1 MEHLD
6 GASEKLLYRERIRRM
21 QKRSLYRKRI
31 RRVQERK
38 RYRENV
44 RNNIEKYIGKARR
57 QNSGAFVYPKV
68 CKRKMSMVAFSVL
81 R

>member
-44 RNNIEKYIGKARR
+44 RNNIEKYKVKQGVRILAP
-57 QNSGAFVYPKV
+57 FVYQ
-68 CKRKMSMVAFSVL
+68 SMQEENVNGSFFVL
-81 R
+81 Q

>member
-38 RYRENV
+38 RYREDV
-44 RNNIEKYIGKARR
+44 RNNIEKYKVKQGVRILAPCVYQIMQEENVNG
-57 QNSGAFVYPKV
+57 SFFV
-68 CKRKMSMVAFSVL
+68 L
-81 R
+81 Q

>member
-6 GASEKLLYRERIRRM
+6 GASEKLLYRE
-21 QKRSLYRKRI
+21 RI

-44 RNNIEKYIGKARR
+44 RNNIEKYKVKQGVRILAP
-57 QNSGAFVYPKV
+57 FVYQ
-68 CKRKMSMVAFSVL
+68 SMQEENVNGSFFVL
-81 R
+81 Q

>member
-6 GASEKLLYRERIRRM
+6 GASEKLLYRE
-21 QKRSLYRKRI
+21 RI

-44 RNNIEKYIGKARR
+44 RNNIEKYKVKQGVRVLAP
-57 QNSGAFVYPKV
+57 FVYQ
-68 CKRKMSMVAFSVL
+68 SMQEENVNGSFFVL
-81 R
+81 Q